1 MHPGAS
7 LPRGGLL
14 AALCMPWWG
23 QDGAGDSRCLSCA
36 SFEKSFLRPW
46 RWTLGEGEVAG
57 GQNTAPLCACV
68 LLPAAS
74 RPEVMMG
81 KPL

>member
-1 MHPGAS
+1 MAV
-7 LPRGGLL
+7 
-14 AALCMPWWG
+14 LCVPWWG

-36 SFEKSFLRPW
+36 SFEKSFLHPR

-57 GQNTAPLCACV
+57 AQNTAPLCACV
-68 LLPAAS
+68 LLPAVS